1 MAVTGWRP
9 AAGWLV
15 TVLAARGDAVA
26 APPVK
31 APASISITVASPVD
45 ILVTDPEGHRTGTD
59 THGRKVLL
67 EIPGA
72 SYEPNNGLVI
82 GKSGES
88 NVVKLLEVPQPA
100 PGDYDLQV
108 TGTARGTY
116 ALEVRTRDPGSTV
129 WTFQATAI
137 PIGVGE
143 VHNYALGFPSKA
155 GQPTDV
161 TGTFDGGS
169 SRSGDAGSLLT
180 YVLPS
185 SVTTTVP
192 NGQMYSALHLVYGAC
207 IRPETFKA
215 TLNGEDIS
223 RIFSPAPSRSQAVNL
238 QLRLG
243 TNVLLL
249 TVTGRL
255 QGGKVATDFDRL
267 VFKVP

>member
-1 MAVTGWRP
+1 MAGTGLRLT
-9 AAGWLV
+9 AVGLA
-15 TVLAARGDAVA
+15 TVLSARGDAVA
-26 APPVK
+26 APAK

-59 THGRKVLL
+59 THRRTVVL
-67 EIPGA
+67 EIPRA

-82 GKSGES
+82 GRSGAS
-88 NVVKLLEVPQPA
+88 NVVKLLEVQQPV

-116 ALEVRTRDPGSTV
+116 ALEVRTRDPTSTL

-143 VHNYALGFPSKA
+143 VHNYAVAFPNKG

-161 TGTFDGGS
+161 TGPFDGGG
-169 SRSGDAGSLLT
+169 SRSGDASRLLT
-180 YVLPS
+180 YMLPS
-185 SVTTTVP
+185 AVTTTVP
-192 NGQMYSALHLVYGAC
+192 NGQMYFALHLVYGAC

-223 RIFSPAPSRSQAVNL
+223 RVFSPAPSRSQAVNL

-249 TVTGRL
+249 TATGRL
-255 QGGKVATDFDRL
+255 QGGKVATDSDRL